1 MKGGFRVVST
11 IEERDAI
18 PTGARKQG
26 MRVLVINDSFNEY
39 TLSGGTSNTS
49 WQITQHLAKV
59 HNHQI
64 SDVADLQTELD
75 GKAPAMHSHTVDD
88 VTGLQTL
95 LDSKA
100 PTAHSHTFDDVAGL
114 QVFLDSKAP
123 TVHGH
128 TLSEVS
134 GLQTA
139 LDGKASATHTHSITD
154 VTGLQGVLDDKAA
167 ANHTH
172 VLDISDVTGL
182 QTELDGKAPTLH
194 GHAVADV
201 TGLQTEL
208 DGKALTVHGH
218 TVADVTGLQTELD
231 GKALTVHGHT
241 VSAIAGLQTM
251 LDAKAPTTH
260 SHAVADVAGLQ
271 TALDGKAAT
280 THVHTIAN
288 VTGLQTALDGKASSV
303 HTHTITD
310 VTGLQ
315 STLDGKASSVHAHAI
330 GDVTDLQSTLDGKAS
345 SVHAHTIAN
354 VTGLQTALDNKFDKT
369 GGTISGNV
377 TITGDLTV
385 QGASVTINASQLTV
399 NDPIITAAS
408 GNTTAAAPYAGLKVE
423 RGSSDAFMVWNE
435 SLDRFVAYMSSDDLA
450 TAGTLTDIQASTFYG
465 ALSGNASTATK
476 WATPRALTFTGDA
489 TGTGNID
496 GSAAVSI
503 ALTVGDDSHNH
514 TISTI
519 TGLQTA
525 LDGKA
530 SSVHAHV
537 IGDVTGLQTALDG
550 KSATTHTHAVATTTA
565 NGLMSSADKTKL
577 DGVTTG
583 ANNYVHPTTDGNLHV
598 PATSTTN
605 NLKVLKA
612 GATAG
617 SIAWGNVAYSE
628 LTGIP
633 STFTPAAHTHA
644 ISDVTGLQ
652 TALDGKASSTHTHA
666 ISDVTGL
673 QTTLDSKAASSHVH
687 TIANVTGLQTA
698 LDGKSDT
705 THTHAVATTTVNG
718 LMSSA
723 DKTKLDGVA
732 SGANNY
738 VHPTTDGSLHVPA
751 TSTTNNLKVLK
762 AGATAGSI
770 AWGNVAY
777 SELTGVPST
786 FTPAAHTHTIANVTG
801 LQTALDGKL
810 ATTGTAANS
819 SQLQGFVTATGA
831 TANTVALRDSAG
843 KITAVD
849 FTMTSDARLKNILST
864 LDDEAAL
871 QQVLRWESVFYQMK
885 GETRIMPGFI
895 AQQIQQIS
903 PELVTDNEEFL
914 SVSYALTSAYYAG
927 AIRAIMKRI
936 A

>member
-49 WQITQHLAKV
+49 WQITQHLAKE

-64 SDVADLQTELD
+64 SDVADLQMELD

-95 LDSKA
+95 LDSEA

-114 QVFLDSKAP
+114 QVSLDSKAP

-154 VTGLQGVLDDKAA
+154 VTGLQ
-167 ANHTH
+167 
-172 VLDISDVTGL
+172 
-182 QTELDGKAPTLH
+182 TELDGKAPTLH
-194 GHAVADV
+194 GHA
-201 TGLQTEL
+201 
-208 DGKALTVHGH
+208 
-218 TVADVTGLQTELD
+218 VADVTGLQTELD

-288 VTGLQTALDGKASSV
+288 VTGLQTALDGKA
-303 HTHTITD
+303 
-310 VTGLQ
+310 
-315 STLDGKASSVHAHAI
+315 
-330 GDVTDLQSTLDGKAS
+330 
-345 SVHAHTIAN
+345 
-354 VTGLQTALDNKFDKT
+354 
-369 GGTISGNV
+369 
-377 TITGDLTV
+377 
-385 QGASVTINASQLTV
+385 
-399 NDPIITAAS
+399 
-408 GNTTAAAPYAGLKVE
+408 
-423 RGSSDAFMVWNE
+423 
-435 SLDRFVAYMSSDDLA
+435 
-450 TAGTLTDIQASTFYG
+450 
-465 ALSGNASTATK
+465 
-476 WATPRALTFTGDA
+476 
-489 TGTGNID
+489 
-496 GSAAVSI
+496 
-503 ALTVGDDSHNH
+503 
-514 TISTI
+514 
-519 TGLQTA
+519 
-525 LDGKA
+525 
-530 SSVHAHV
+530 
-537 IGDVTGLQTALDG
+537 
-550 KSATTHTHAVATTTA
+550 
-565 NGLMSSADKTKL
+565 
-577 DGVTTG
+577 
-583 ANNYVHPTTDGNLHV
+583 
-598 PATSTTN
+598 
-605 NLKVLKA
+605 
-612 GATAG
+612 
-617 SIAWGNVAYSE
+617 
-628 LTGIP
+628 
-633 STFTPAAHTHA
+633 
-644 ISDVTGLQ
+644 
-652 TALDGKASSTHTHA
+652 
-666 ISDVTGL
+666 
-673 QTTLDSKAASSHVH
+673 ASSHVH

-738 VHPTTDGSLHVPA
+738 VHPATDGSLHVPA

-786 FTPAAHTHTIANVTG
+786 FAPSAHTHAISDVTG

-819 SQLQGFVTATGA
+819 SKLQGYVTATGA

>member
-1 MKGGFRVVST
+1 MGVNSTLLLMPLYIQSVLVPSSSTIPFIMEDIHMKGGFRVVST

-26 MRVLVINDSFNEY
+26 MRVLVVNDSFNEY

-75 GKAPAMHSHTVDD
+75 GKAPAMHSHTVAD

-114 QVFLDSKAP
+114 QVSLDSKAP

-134 GLQTA
+134 GLQTE

-154 VTGLQGVLDDKAA
+154 VTGLQGVLDNKAA

-182 QTELDGKAPTLH
+182 QGVLDDKAAANHTHVIDISDVTGLQTTLDAKASVTHGHTVADVTGLQTELDGKAPTVHGHTISAIAGLQTALDGKAPTLH

-201 TGLQTEL
+201 TGLQTAL
-208 DGKALTVHGH
+208 DGRASIVHQH
-218 TVADVTGLQTELD
+218 TLSEVSGLQTELD
-231 GKALTVHGHT
+231 GKLDKEGGTVAGNLTVTGDLVIQGT
-241 VSAIAGLQTM
+241 STVINTQELEVSDPIITVASGNATATIPYAGVKVERGATDAFMVFNEATDRWTAYVSADDLATAGTLADFQAGTFYGNLIGTATTSSSAAKLTTARTVTISGDGNATGSFDGSADLSLTLSVNDDSHNHTISTVTGLQTALDAKAPTTHNHTISTVTGLQTALDAKAPTTHNHTISTVTGLQTA

-260 SHAVADVAGLQ
+260 SHAVADV
-271 TALDGKAAT
+271 
-280 THVHTIAN
+280 
-288 VTGLQTALDGKASSV
+288 TGLQTALDS
-303 HTHTITD
+303 
-310 VTGLQ
+310 
-315 STLDGKASSVHAHAI
+315 
-330 GDVTDLQSTLDGKAS
+330 
-345 SVHAHTIAN
+345 
-354 VTGLQTALDNKFDKT
+354 
-369 GGTISGNV
+369 
-377 TITGDLTV
+377 
-385 QGASVTINASQLTV
+385 
-399 NDPIITAAS
+399 
-408 GNTTAAAPYAGLKVE
+408 
-423 RGSSDAFMVWNE
+423 
-435 SLDRFVAYMSSDDLA
+435 
-450 TAGTLTDIQASTFYG
+450 
-465 ALSGNASTATK
+465 
-476 WATPRALTFTGDA
+476 
-489 TGTGNID
+489 
-496 GSAAVSI
+496 
-503 ALTVGDDSHNH
+503 
-514 TISTI
+514 
-519 TGLQTA
+519 
-525 LDGKA
+525 
-530 SSVHAHV
+530 
-537 IGDVTGLQTALDG
+537 
-550 KSATTHTHAVATTTA
+550 KSATTHSHPNATTSVS
-565 NGLMSSADKTKL
+565 GLMSNTDKIKL
-577 DGVTTG
+577 DGVAVS
-583 ANNYVHPTTDGNLHV
+583 ANNYVHPAGDGNLHV
-598 PATSTTN
+598 PATGTGN

-612 GATAG
+612 GSTAG
-617 SIAWGNVAYSE
+617 SAAWGTVAYSE
-628 LTGIP
+628 L
-633 STFTPAAHTHA
+633 S
-644 ISDVTGLQ
+644 
-652 TALDGKASSTHTHA
+652 
-666 ISDVTGL
+666 
-673 QTTLDSKAASSHVH
+673 
-687 TIANVTGLQTA
+687 
-698 LDGKSDT
+698 
-705 THTHAVATTTVNG
+705 
-718 LMSSA
+718 
-723 DKTKLDGVA
+723 
-732 SGANNY
+732 
-738 VHPTTDGSLHVPA
+738 
-751 TSTTNNLKVLK
+751 
-762 AGATAGSI
+762 
-770 AWGNVAY
+770 
-777 SELTGVPST
+777 GVPST
-786 FTPAAHTHTIANVTG
+786 FAPSAHTHVISNITN
-801 LQTALDGKL
+801 LQSTLDGKL

-819 SQLQGFVTATGA
+819 SLLQGFASSTAA